1 MELSYN
7 SRKYIEYRFEGF
19 WDSSNPPH
27 FMHNYKIPSS
37 VLYQSLQF
45 FIHSS
50 KRFQKFGFEL
60 LLNLNRSIWFYCK
73 CVVKWRWSRGF
84 HGKLWTH
91 TPKLTTAHTYDN
103 VFLRWHF
110 NVFSL
115 RKGWFW
121 FESRLHLQSF
131 AFLSM
136 SNSVTALA

>member
-1 MELSYN
+1 MEVSYN

-91 TPKLTTAHTYDN
+91 THQTLLLHTLTITSSWDGILMFFPFGRVDSGSNPDCIYRALH
-103 VFLRWHF
+103 
-110 NVFSL
+110 S
-115 RKGWFW
+115 
-121 FESRLHLQSF
+121 SRCQTL
-131 AFLSM
+131 
-136 SNSVTALA
+136 